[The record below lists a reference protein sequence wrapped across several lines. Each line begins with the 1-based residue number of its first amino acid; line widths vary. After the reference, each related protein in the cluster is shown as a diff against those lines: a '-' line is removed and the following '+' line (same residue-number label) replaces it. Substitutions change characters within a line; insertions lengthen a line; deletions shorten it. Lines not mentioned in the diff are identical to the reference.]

1 METIQSNQLPPA
13 VLETIGKGD
22 ALALMEDSHLLAI
35 VIPAS
40 SLDGPRPSGLA
51 ESEFVVPDD
60 FNDPLPDLEE
70 SVYGK

>member
-1 METIQSNQLPPA
+1 
-13 VLETIGKGD
+13 
-22 ALALMEDSHLLAI
+22 LMEDSHLLAI